1 LKGCKVA
8 FRIRRQLQG
17 AMTLNQFLIFLVI
30 GIAIAVA
37 TSGTWI
43 STWIWWILAAC
54 TVLVVIKLLSK

>member
-1 LKGCKVA
+1 
-8 FRIRRQLQG
+8 
-17 AMTLNQFLIFLVI
+17 MTLNQFLIFLVI

-54 TVLVVIKLLSK
+54 TVFVVIKLLSK